1 MINIPIH
8 WSVAMPAFRRL
19 IMFIDGEN
27 LVFRYQSMLAKG
39 WKPRDDGVCHISDV
53 LIWHSSFSQLLR
65 MDEVIRAT
73 YYTYVVGNEN
83 RLVEVRNLIHTLQFS
98 THRNSALP
106 NTLTPIVFNKSG
118 RSTKAKG
125 VDIQMT
131 VDILTHVHRD
141 NIDTV
146 LLLSGDGD
154 YIPVIQEVLRCGK
167 QCYVSA
173 FSDGL
178 HHDLPL
184 IADQFYCLDG
194 TMFPSGR
201 PE

>member
-19 IMFIDGEN
+19 MMFIDGEN
-27 LVFRYQSMLAKG
+27 MVFRYQSMLAKG
-39 WKPRDDGVCHISDV
+39 WTPRDDDVCHIPDV
-53 LIWHSSFSQLLR
+53 LIWHSSFSQLVR

-73 YYTYVVGNEN
+73 YYTYVVGDEN
-83 RLVEVRNLIHTLQFS
+83 RLTEVRNLIRTLSFS
-98 THRNSALP
+98 NHRNSALP
-106 NTLTPIVFNKSG
+106 NTLTPIVFKKSG
-118 RSTKAKG
+118 RSIKAKG

-141 NIDTV
+141 NVDTV

>member
-19 IMFIDGEN
+19 MMFIDGEN
-27 LVFRYQSMLAKG
+27 MVFRYQSMLAKG
-39 WKPRDDGVCHISDV
+39 WTPRDDDVCHIPDV
-53 LIWHSSFSQLLR
+53 LIWHSSFSQLVR

-73 YYTYVVGNEN
+73 YYTYVVGDEN
-83 RLVEVRNLIHTLQFS
+83 RLTEVRNLIRTLSFS
-98 THRNSALP
+98 NHRNSALP
-106 NTLTPIVFNKSG
+106 NTLTPIVFKKSG

-141 NIDTV
+141 NVDTV